1 MTKLFF
7 HPRDNKT
14 REGKSWRPWRLLWVT
29 AMVSFL
35 STPIWLIDWPVVAQ
49 LATDLRDALVEHS
62 YFSVR
67 EIKVNGGAR
76 VGGSEIV
83 ALAGLS
89 HGMNIWKIDPR
100 AIEGKVQRHL
110 WVKQVMVRREFP
122 HRVVI
127 EVQERVPRGVVVL
140 GKLYYVDADGLVF
153 KEVEEGEQV
162 DLPFLTGLKQEELL
176 SDNHSSRQRIQK
188 ALKVD
193 DFLRRRS
200 LSLSE
205 IHFSLG
211 ERAVLYPV
219 GYAVPVTMGWDD
231 WQDKL
236 ERLERVMSEWRGKEN
251 RLVSLDLSF
260 RDRVV
265 ARVRKSKMQNAN

>member
-1 MTKLFF
+1 MIRLFF
-7 HPRDNKT
+7 HPRDNQK
-14 REGKSWRPWRLLWVT
+14 REGKSWRPWRLLWIT
-29 AMVSFL
+29 AMASFL
-35 STPIWLIDWPVVAQ
+35 FTPIWLIDWPGVAQ
-49 LATDLRDALVEHS
+49 LAADLRDALIGHS

-100 AIEGKVQRHL
+100 AIEGKVQRHP
-110 WVKQVMVRREFP
+110 WVKQVVVRREFP

-127 EVQERVPRGVVVL
+127 EVEERVPRGIAVL

-153 KEVEEGEQV
+153 KEVEEGERV
-162 DLPFLTGLKQEELL
+162 DLPFLTGLNQEELL
-176 SDNHSSRQRIQK
+176 SENHAIRQRIQK

-193 DFLRRRS
+193 DFLRKRS

-205 IHFSLG
+205 IHFSPG

-219 GYAVPVTMGWDD
+219 GTPVPVTMGWED

-265 ARVRKSKMQNAN
+265 ARVKKF